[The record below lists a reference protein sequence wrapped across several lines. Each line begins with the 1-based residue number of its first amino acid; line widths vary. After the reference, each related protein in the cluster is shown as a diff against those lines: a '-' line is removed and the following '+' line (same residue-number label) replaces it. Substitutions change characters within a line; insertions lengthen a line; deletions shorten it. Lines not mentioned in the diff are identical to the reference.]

1 MKKKPYEQKMYKE
14 KKKKNK
20 IRMRFDFNRKGVI
33 FFVVAAF
40 IVCAVSIIGTDMGWI
55 DQGGVVS
62 SLKRNSADAP
72 VTYGKVLSQ
81 DETEENGKQVCALK
95 VKIQAKRTK
104 DQTVEQNYYN
114 IIQFVK
120 NNPDKYDEI
129 HYEGVA
135 ENSGGEE
142 VKAVTFD
149 VSKELI
155 QSIRGGTV
163 EAKDIPEKAEN
174 LYILYTLTDEA
185 ETTADSKTAETT
197 SESESTSESAHS
209 SDKIIENI
217 CIIFS
222 SVSFSFRILLFV
234 LDICFS
240 IMPQDRF
247 NYNNCFEKNTFFLIF
262 SQPLSAHPDKLLQLL
277 TEKKWLQTA
286 FQPLQPQSHFNC
298 FTQTITCFLLKYR
311 DRGEVFRSPFLLPV

>member
-1 MKKKPYEQKMYKE
+1 
-14 KKKKNK
+14 
-20 IRMRFDFNRKGVI
+20 MRFDFNRKGVI
-33 FFVVAAF
+33 FFAVAAF
-40 IVCAVSIIGTDMGWI
+40 IICAVSIIGTDMGWI

-81 DETEENGKQVCALK
+81 DETTENGKQVCTLK

-120 NNPDKYDEI
+120 NNPDKYDVI

-155 QSIRGGTV
+155 QSIQSGTV

-185 ETTADSKTAETT
+185 ETTADSETAETT
-197 SESESTSESAHS
+197 SESESTSEAES
-209 SDKIIENI
+209 
-217 CIIFS
+217 
-222 SVSFSFRILLFV
+222 
-234 LDICFS
+234 
-240 IMPQDRF
+240 
-247 NYNNCFEKNTFFLIF
+247 
-262 SQPLSAHPDKLLQLL
+262 
-277 TEKKWLQTA
+277 
-286 FQPLQPQSHFNC
+286 
-298 FTQTITCFLLKYR
+298 
-311 DRGEVFRSPFLLPV
+311 

>member
-1 MKKKPYEQKMYKE
+1 MLFIRNYSKIFCQGTLIEKGSSISTKGNAMKKKPYEQKMYKE

-20 IRMRFDFNRKGVI
+20 II
-33 FFVVAAF
+33 
-40 IVCAVSIIGTDMGWI
+40 CAVSIIGTDMGWI

-81 DETEENGKQVCALK
+81 DETTENGKQVCTLK

-120 NNPDKYDEI
+120 NNPDKYDVI

-155 QSIRGGTV
+155 QSIQGGTV

-185 ETTADSKTAETT
+185 ETTADSETAETT
-197 SESESTSESAHS
+197 SESESTSEAES
-209 SDKIIENI
+209 
-217 CIIFS
+217 
-222 SVSFSFRILLFV
+222 
-234 LDICFS
+234 
-240 IMPQDRF
+240 
-247 NYNNCFEKNTFFLIF
+247 
-262 SQPLSAHPDKLLQLL
+262 
-277 TEKKWLQTA
+277 
-286 FQPLQPQSHFNC
+286 
-298 FTQTITCFLLKYR
+298 
-311 DRGEVFRSPFLLPV
+311 

>member
-1 MKKKPYEQKMYKE
+1 MKRNLMNRKCI
-14 KKKKNK
+14 KKKKK
-20 IRMRFDFNRKGVI
+20 RRQRSGCGLI
-33 FFVVAAF
+33 FKPERCYFLYPVAAF
-40 IVCAVSIIGTDMGWI
+40 IICAVSIIGTDMGWI

-81 DETEENGKQVCALK
+81 DETTENGKQVCTLK

-149 VSKELI
+149 VSK
-155 QSIRGGTV
+155 
-163 EAKDIPEKAEN
+163 N
-174 LYILYTLTDEA
+174 
-185 ETTADSKTAETT
+185 
-197 SESESTSESAHS
+197 
-209 SDKIIENI
+209 
-217 CIIFS
+217 
-222 SVSFSFRILLFV
+222 
-234 LDICFS
+234 
-240 IMPQDRF
+240 
-247 NYNNCFEKNTFFLIF
+247 
-262 SQPLSAHPDKLLQLL
+262 
-277 TEKKWLQTA
+277 
-286 FQPLQPQSHFNC
+286 
-298 FTQTITCFLLKYR
+298 
-311 DRGEVFRSPFLLPV
+311 

>member
-1 MKKKPYEQKMYKE
+1 MLFIRNYSKIFCQGTLIKKGSSISTKGNAMKKKPYEQKMYKE

-20 IRMRFDFNRKGVI
+20 LRMRFDFNRKGVI
-33 FFVVAAF
+33 FFAVAAF
-40 IVCAVSIIGTDMGWI
+40 IICAVSIIGTDMGWI

-81 DETEENGKQVCALK
+81 DETTENGKQVCTLK

-155 QSIRGGTV
+155 QSIQGGTV

-185 ETTADSKTAETT
+185 ETTADSETAETT
-197 SESESTSESAHS
+197 SESESTSEAES
-209 SDKIIENI
+209 
-217 CIIFS
+217 
-222 SVSFSFRILLFV
+222 
-234 LDICFS
+234 
-240 IMPQDRF
+240 
-247 NYNNCFEKNTFFLIF
+247 
-262 SQPLSAHPDKLLQLL
+262 
-277 TEKKWLQTA
+277 
-286 FQPLQPQSHFNC
+286 
-298 FTQTITCFLLKYR
+298 
-311 DRGEVFRSPFLLPV
+311 

>member
-14 KKKKNK
+14 KEKKNK

-33 FFVVAAF
+33 FFAVAAF
-40 IVCAVSIIGTDMGWI
+40 IICAVSIIGTDMGWI

-81 DETEENGKQVCALK
+81 DETTENGKQVCTLK

-120 NNPDKYDEI
+120 NNPDKYDVI

-155 QSIRGGTV
+155 QSIQGGTV

-185 ETTADSKTAETT
+185 ETTADSETAETT
-197 SESESTSESAHS
+197 SESESTSEAES
-209 SDKIIENI
+209 
-217 CIIFS
+217 
-222 SVSFSFRILLFV
+222 
-234 LDICFS
+234 
-240 IMPQDRF
+240 
-247 NYNNCFEKNTFFLIF
+247 
-262 SQPLSAHPDKLLQLL
+262 
-277 TEKKWLQTA
+277 
-286 FQPLQPQSHFNC
+286 
-298 FTQTITCFLLKYR
+298 
-311 DRGEVFRSPFLLPV
+311 